1 MKKIVKGNDFTLRIP
16 VSRMFN
22 GVAEPFPL
30 PGCTDIVVNVVS
42 SYRRISLPYA
52 IDVSDD
58 HIINARVE
66 GDAIPRGI
74 YALEVKGKF
83 LGNDWRSN
91 EYEQF
96 SIVDNNASGD
106 TAFTPQE
113 GEDSVLMNTALII
126 LAPDVALGGLI
137 ADAEKAIA
145 KVDEKL
151 TEVDSTVG
159 EAVRKADAATEQ
171 ATTAAATAAKSAN
184 DAATAANTAKTN
196 AETAT
201 KKATDAAGAAT
212 TATANANTATQ
223 KANDAA
229 TASEKVN
236 ATITAE
242 NVLEVTDRTGA
253 KKTLALAD
261 QTATAEKL
269 AALEKTDEQQNNRLG
284 KLEQAVTDL
293 GGTSDA
299 YYYASQDTSQPSP
312 DLVNPQTNASIQL
325 LQDMYRP
332 FLVDH
337 TEAKAGVEVMPADEL
352 KRNNWLRYANGKF
365 APAVGITEEMRA
377 ECDVELYLDAEH
389 TEKYCDAGK
398 FDAERFYNQYGMT
411 QKLYDAQG
419 KAVRILRPWETTSK
433 DYSIMVG
440 DPSGTYLLDG
450 YSTKEGEQDI
460 MYKGISKSYREV
472 AGCKPR
478 YLAPT
483 LLAPCHATSVTGS
496 DGKVRFRSFPFLYNA
511 GDDNTKGGFNA
522 DFGVKMFYD
531 NGCYPRVND
540 VSQITSMQYARN
552 NNADQTKSYPFA
564 EAGFH
569 AYNTF
574 IIAHELLY
582 GTNYIDNPDTLF
594 SFGVSDM
601 NNCTNNATW
610 EKYGGIRVKAGNDGE
625 WSYKTWSHIPSFM
638 YKDATGTKV
647 NANFSVI
654 FNYDFPKWREM
665 EAQLVLSFATELGV
679 QENTEFDVY
688 GQKYRYIT
696 PSKAKGLTDGYMNA
710 IVYKVVPA
718 EWQGYDA
725 NGNAVTWKME
735 ANLPQGIIDGLTT
748 SGDIFCYAGGG
759 YEQVAIYHSPT
770 SAGKAGAEERI
781 IYIETDQR
789 KWHSETVDRKNDNV
803 MFDFESQYEKVE
815 HVDNVLSRWLKQR
828 VPHTPLCKM
837 NGGYYHTFVSGF
849 NANENSFSANEGQH
863 VRLGIRICGIPV
875 WQQSGSR
882 CLNARVPVKTLGKN
896 NGGSAQCLFKKRG

>member
-1 MKKIVKGNDFTLRIP
+1 MAGIITYNGEELRIKLIP
-16 VSRMFN
+16 EKVGTSYDATKAYRLLDYIVIDNTEMYI
-22 GVAEPFPL
+22 
-30 PGCTDIVVNVVS
+30 CTN
-42 SYRRISLPYA
+42 
-52 IDVSDD
+52 
-58 HIINARVE
+58 
-66 GDAIPRGI
+66 
-74 YALEVKGKF
+74 
-83 LGNDWRSN
+83 
-91 EYEQF
+91 
-96 SIVDNNASGD
+96 
-106 TAFTPQE
+106 
-113 GEDSVLMNTALII
+113 
-126 LAPDVALGGLI
+126 
-137 ADAEKAIA
+137 
-145 KVDEKL
+145 VDETTNTCVGKPL
-151 TEVDSTVG
+151 TDTNYWDKCISM
-159 EAVRKADAATEQ
+159 ADIKAAAEN
-171 ATTAAATAAKSAN
+171 ATTAATTAAKSAN

-196 AETAT
+196 ADAAT
-201 KKATDAAGAAT
+201 KKATDAAGAAN

-284 KLEQAVTDL
+284 KLEQAVADL

-337 TEAKAGVEVMPADEL
+337 TEAKDGVEVMPADEL

-389 TEKYCDAGK
+389 TQKYCDAGK

-411 QKLYDAQG
+411 QKLYDASG

-450 YSTKEGEQDI
+450 YSTKEGEQDL

-496 DGKVRFRSFPFLYNA
+496 DGKIRFRSFPFLYNA

-522 DFGVKMFYD
+522 NFGVKMFYD

-540 VSQITSMQYARN
+540 VSQVTSMRYARN
-552 NNADQTKSYPFA
+552 NNADQTKPYPFA
-564 EAGFH
+564 ETGFH

-582 GTNYIDNPDTLF
+582 GTNYINNPNMLF
-594 SFGVSDM
+594 STGTSAVDYF
-601 NNCTNNATW
+601 ATDSEDGW
-610 EKYGGIRVKAGNDGE
+610 KKYGGIRVKAGNEGE
-625 WSYKTWSHIPSFM
+625 WSYLQWHSKPDFM
-638 YKDATGTKV
+638 CKDANGTKINASMTVFV
-647 NANFSVI
+647 NSE
-654 FNYDFPKWREM
+654 FPKWREM
-665 EAQLVLSFATELGV
+665 EAQLVLSFAVEFGV
-679 QENTEFDVY
+679 QENTEFEVY

-696 PSKAKGLTDGYMNA
+696 PPKAKGLADGYMNA

-718 EWQGYDA
+718 EWQGYDT
-725 NGNAVTWKME
+725 NGNAVTWKMD
-735 ANLPQGIIDGLTT
+735 ANLRQGIIDGLAT
-748 SGDIFCYAGGG
+748 SGDIHHYRGGG
-759 YEQVAIYHSPT
+759 YEQVATNHYT
-770 SAGKAGAEERI
+770 TLAGQVGQNEMDL
-781 IYIETDQR
+781 YIEPDQR
-789 KWHSETVDRKNDNV
+789 KWHSETTSFKNDLGV
-803 MFDFESQYEKVE
+803 FDFEGRYEKLA
-815 HVDNVLSRWLKQR
+815 HVSNVGSGWLKQR
-828 VPHTPLCKM
+828 VPYTPFYKTV
-837 NGGYYHTFVSGF
+837 GGQLNTFVTGC
-849 NANENSFSANEGQH
+849 NANENWYSSKVDQRARVA
-863 VRLGIRICGIPV
+863 VRLGGYAVLVRTASRYLHSDNPILNKYCGY
-875 WQQSGSR
+875 
-882 CLNARVPVKTLGKN
+882 
-896 NGGSAQCLFKKRG
+896 GGSAQCLFKKRG

>member
-1 MKKIVKGNDFTLRIP
+1 MEKIQTRVKVIFTKVGTAYDATKTYRLLDYIVLNDVT
-16 VSRMFN
+16 VY
-22 GVAEPFPL
+22 V
-30 PGCTDIVVNVVS
+30 C
-42 SYRRISLPYA
+42 
-52 IDVSDD
+52 
-58 HIINARVE
+58 
-66 GDAIPRGI
+66 
-74 YALEVKGKF
+74 K
-83 LGNDWRSN
+83 
-91 EYEQF
+91 
-96 SIVDNNASGD
+96 
-106 TAFTPQE
+106 
-113 GEDSVLMNTALII
+113 
-126 LAPDVALGGLI
+126 
-137 ADAEKAIA
+137 
-145 KVDEKL
+145 KVDKTTMTCVGHPL
-151 TEVDSTVG
+151 TDTDYWDKFIDMAEF
-159 EAVRKADAATEQ
+159 KAAAEQ
-171 ATTAAATAAKSAN
+171 ATTAATTAAKSAN

-196 AETAT
+196 ADAAT

-212 TATANANTATQ
+212 TATTNANTATQ

-229 TASEKVN
+229 TASERVN

-242 NVLEVTDRTGA
+242 NVLEVTDRTGT

-261 QTATAEKL
+261 QTTTVEKL
-269 AALEKTDEQQNNRLG
+269 AALEKTDEQQNTRLG
-284 KLEQAVTDL
+284 KLEQSVADL

-332 FLVDH
+332 FIVDH
-337 TEAKAGVEVMPADEL
+337 TEAKEGVEVMPADEL

-398 FDAERFYNQYGMT
+398 FDAERFYNQYGMA
-411 QKLYDAQG
+411 QKLYDASG
-419 KAVRILRPWETTSK
+419 NAVRILRPWETTSK

-511 GDDNTKGGFNA
+511 GDNNTKGGFNA

-540 VSQITSMQYARN
+540 VNQITSMQYARN
-552 NNADQTKSYPFA
+552 NNADKTKPYPFA
-564 EAGFH
+564 EAGHH

-582 GTNYIDNPDTLF
+582 GTNYINNPDTLF
-594 SFGVSDM
+594 STGTSGVDWFAE
-601 NNCTNNATW
+601 NDEAGW
-610 EKYGGIRVKAGNDGE
+610 RKYGGIRVKAGNDGQ
-625 WSYKTWSHIPSFM
+625 WRHLLWHSNPTFM
-638 YKDATGTKV
+638 CKDANGTKINAIMTEFV
-647 NANFSVI
+647 NN
-654 FNYDFPKWREM
+654 DFPKWREM
-665 EAQLVLSFATELGV
+665 EAQLVLSFASELGI
-679 QENTEFDVY
+679 QENTEFEVY

-696 PSKAKGLTDGYMNA
+696 PSKAKGLADGYMNA

-718 EWQGYDA
+718 EWQGYDT

-735 ANLPQGIIDGLTT
+735 ANLRQGIIDGLTT
-748 SGDIFCYAGGG
+748 SGDSYHYRGGG
-759 YEQVAIYHSPT
+759 YEQVATNHVT
-770 SAGKAGAEERI
+770 SNTGQTGQNDMDL
-781 IYIETDQR
+781 YIETDQR
-789 KWHSETVDRKNDNV
+789 KWHSETVDNKLNLGV
-803 MFDFESQYEKVE
+803 FDFEGQYEKVG
-815 HVDNVLSRWLKQR
+815 HLTNVVRGWLKKR
-828 VPHTPLCKM
+828 VPHTQFYKM
-837 NGGYYHTFVSGF
+837 MGGQRNTYVSGF
-849 NANENSFSANEGQH
+849 NSNENWYSSTVNQRIRLA
-863 VRLGIRICGIPV
+863 VRLGGFAR
-875 WQQSGSR
+875 WDYAGSR
-882 CLNARVPVKTLGKN
+882 FLLADLSVRYAARRF
-896 NGGSAQCLFKKRG
+896 GGSAQCLFVKRS

>member
-1 MKKIVKGNDFTLRIP
+1 MAGIITYNGEELRIKLIP
-16 VSRMFN
+16 EKVGTSYDATKAYRLLDYIVIDNTEMYICTN
-22 GVAEPFPL
+22 VDETTNTCVGKPL
-30 PGCTDIVVNVVS
+30 TDTN
-42 SYRRISLPYA
+42 YWDKCIS
-52 IDVSDD
+52 
-58 HIINARVE
+58 
-66 GDAIPRGI
+66 
-74 YALEVKGKF
+74 
-83 LGNDWRSN
+83 
-91 EYEQF
+91 
-96 SIVDNNASGD
+96 
-106 TAFTPQE
+106 
-113 GEDSVLMNTALII
+113 M
-126 LAPDVALGGLI
+126 
-137 ADAEKAIA
+137 ADIKAAAEK
-145 KVDEKL
+145 
-151 TEVDSTVG
+151 
-159 EAVRKADAATEQ
+159 
-171 ATTAAATAAKSAN
+171 ATTAATTAAKSAN
-184 DAATAANTAKTN
+184 DAATAANIAKTN

-242 NVLEVTDRTGA
+242 NVLEVTDRAGA

-284 KLEQAVTDL
+284 KLEQAVADL

-337 TEAKAGVEVMPADEL
+337 TEAKDGVEVMPADEL

-377 ECDVELYLDAEH
+377 ECDVELYLDAGH
-389 TEKYCDAGK
+389 TQKYCDAGK

-450 YSTKEGEQDI
+450 YSTKEGEQDL

-496 DGKVRFRSFPFLYNA
+496 DGKIRFRSFPFLYNA

-522 DFGVKMFYD
+522 NFGVKMFYD

-540 VSQITSMQYARN
+540 VSQVTSMKYARN
-552 NNADQTKSYPFA
+552 NNADQTKPYPFA
-564 EAGFH
+564 EAGLH

-574 IIAHELLY
+574 LIAHELLY
-582 GTNYIDNPDTLF
+582 GTNYINNPDTLF
-594 SFGVSDM
+594 STGVSAVDYF
-601 NNCTNNATW
+601 ATDSEDGW
-610 EKYGGIRVKAGNDGE
+610 KKYGGIRVKAGNEGE
-625 WSYKTWSHIPSFM
+625 WSYLQWHSKPDFM
-638 YKDATGTKV
+638 CKDANGTKI
-647 NANFSVI
+647 NANMTGFV
-654 FNYDFPKWREM
+654 NKEFPKWREM
-665 EAQLVLSFATELGV
+665 EAQLVLSFAVELGV
-679 QENTEFDVY
+679 QENTEFEVY

-696 PSKAKGLTDGYMNA
+696 PPKAKGLADGYMNA

-718 EWQGYDA
+718 EWQGYDT
-725 NGNAVTWKME
+725 NGNAVTWKMD
-735 ANLPQGIIDGLTT
+735 ANLRQGIIDGLAT
-748 SGDIFCYAGGG
+748 SGDIHHYRGGG
-759 YEQVAIYHSPT
+759 YEQVATNHYT
-770 SAGKAGAEERI
+770 TLAGQVGQNEMDL
-781 IYIETDQR
+781 YIEPDQR
-789 KWHSETVDRKNDNV
+789 KWHSETTSFKNDLGV
-803 MFDFESQYEKVE
+803 FDFEGRYEKLA
-815 HVDNVLSRWLKQR
+815 HVSNVGSGWLKQR
-828 VPHTPLCKM
+828 VPYTPFYKTV
-837 NGGYYHTFVSGF
+837 GGQLNTFVTGC
-849 NANENSFSANEGQH
+849 NANENWYSSKVDQRTRVA
-863 VRLGIRICGIPV
+863 VRLGGYAGLIRTASRYLHSDNPILNKYCGY
-875 WQQSGSR
+875 
-882 CLNARVPVKTLGKN
+882 
-896 NGGSAQCLFKKRG
+896 GGSAQCLFKKRG

>member
-1 MKKIVKGNDFTLRIP
+1 MAGIITYNGEELRIKLIP
-16 VSRMFN
+16 EKVGTSYDATKAYRLLDYIVINNTEMYI
-22 GVAEPFPL
+22 
-30 PGCTDIVVNVVS
+30 CTN
-42 SYRRISLPYA
+42 
-52 IDVSDD
+52 
-58 HIINARVE
+58 
-66 GDAIPRGI
+66 
-74 YALEVKGKF
+74 
-83 LGNDWRSN
+83 
-91 EYEQF
+91 
-96 SIVDNNASGD
+96 
-106 TAFTPQE
+106 
-113 GEDSVLMNTALII
+113 
-126 LAPDVALGGLI
+126 
-137 ADAEKAIA
+137 
-145 KVDEKL
+145 VDEATNTCVGHPL
-151 TEVDSTVG
+151 TDTNYWDKCISM
-159 EAVRKADAATEQ
+159 ADIKAAAEQ
-171 ATTAAATAAKSAN
+171 ATTAATTAAKSAN
-184 DAATAANTAKTN
+184 DAASAATTAKAN
-196 AETAT
+196 ADAAT
-201 KKATDAAGAAT
+201 KNATDAAGAAT
-212 TATANANTATQ
+212 TAAANANTATQ
-223 KANDAA
+223 KANEAA

-261 QTATAEKL
+261 QTVTKEKL
-269 AALEKTDEQQNNRLG
+269 AALEKTDEQQNTRIG
-284 KLEQAVTDL
+284 KLEQAVADL

-337 TEAKAGVEVMPADEL
+337 TEAKEGVEVMPADEL

-411 QKLYDAQG
+411 QKLYDASG

-472 AGCKPR
+472 SGCKPR

-496 DGKVRFRSFPFLYNA
+496 DGKIRFRSFPFLYNA
-511 GDDNTKGGFNA
+511 GDNNTKGGFNA
-522 DFGVKMFYD
+522 DFGVNMFYD

-552 NNADQTKSYPFA
+552 NNADQTKPYPFA
-564 EAGFH
+564 EAGHH

-582 GTNYIDNPDTLF
+582 GTNYINNPDTLF
-594 SFGVSDM
+594 STGTSGVDRFAE
-601 NNCTNNATW
+601 NDEAGW
-610 EKYGGIRVKAGNDGE
+610 RKYGGIRVKDGNDGQ
-625 WSYKTWSHIPSFM
+625 WRHLQWHTIPEFM
-638 YKDATGTKV
+638 CKDANGTKINTNMTVFV
-647 NANFSVI
+647 NRE
-654 FNYDFPKWREM
+654 YPKWREM
-665 EAQLVLSFATELGV
+665 EAQLVLSFAAELGI
-679 QENTEFDVY
+679 QENTEFEVY

-696 PSKAKGLTDGYMNA
+696 PSKAKGLADGYMNA

-718 EWQGYDA
+718 EWQGYDT

-735 ANLPQGIIDGLTT
+735 ANLRQGIIDGMTT
-748 SGDIFCYAGGG
+748 SGDILHYRGGG
-759 YEQVAIYHSPT
+759 YEHVATNHFT
-770 SAGKAGAEERI
+770 SSGGQTGQNDMDL
-781 IYIETDQR
+781 YIETDQC
-789 KWHSETVDRKNDNV
+789 KWHSETVDNKLNLGV
-803 MFDFESQYEKVE
+803 FDFEGQYEKVG
-815 HVDNVLSRWLKQR
+815 HLTNVVSGWLKQR
-828 VPHTPLCKM
+828 VPHTSFYKM
-837 NGGYYHTFVSGF
+837 MGGQRYTYVSGY
-849 NANENSFSANEGQH
+849 NSNENYYSSKDNQRVRLS
-863 VRLGIRICGIPV
+863 VRLGGYAS
-875 WQQSGSR
+875 WGSAGSR
-882 CLNARVPVKTLGKN
+882 YLYANISVWIADRSS
-896 NGGSAQCLFKKRG
+896 GGSAQCLFTKRS

>member
-1 MKKIVKGNDFTLRIP
+1 MAKTQTRVKVIFTKVGTAYDATKAYRLLDYIVLNDVT
-16 VSRMFN
+16 VY
-22 GVAEPFPL
+22 V
-30 PGCTDIVVNVVS
+30 C
-42 SYRRISLPYA
+42 
-52 IDVSDD
+52 
-58 HIINARVE
+58 
-66 GDAIPRGI
+66 
-74 YALEVKGKF
+74 K
-83 LGNDWRSN
+83 
-91 EYEQF
+91 
-96 SIVDNNASGD
+96 
-106 TAFTPQE
+106 
-113 GEDSVLMNTALII
+113 
-126 LAPDVALGGLI
+126 
-137 ADAEKAIA
+137 
-145 KVDEKL
+145 KVDKTTMTCVGHPL
-151 TEVDSTVG
+151 TDTDYWDKFIDME
-159 EAVRKADAATEQ
+159 EFKAAAEQ
-171 ATTAAATAAKSAN
+171 ATTAANAAAKSAT

-196 AETAT
+196 ADSAT
-201 KKATDAAGAAT
+201 KKATDAAGAAI
-212 TATANANTATQ
+212 TATTNANTATQ

-261 QTATAEKL
+261 QIVTTEKI
-269 AALEKTDEQQNNRLG
+269 AALEKTDEQQNTRLG
-284 KLEQAVTDL
+284 KLEQSVADL

-337 TEAKAGVEVMPADEL
+337 TEAKEGVEVMPADEL

-389 TEKYCDAGK
+389 TQKYCDAGK
-398 FDAERFYNQYGMT
+398 FDAERFYNQYGMA
-411 QKLYDAQG
+411 QKLYDASG

-472 AGCKPR
+472 SGCKPR

-511 GDDNTKGGFNA
+511 GDNNTKGGFNA

-540 VSQITSMQYARN
+540 VSQVTSMQYARN
-552 NNADQTKSYPFA
+552 NNADKTKPYPFA
-564 EAGFH
+564 EAGHH

-574 IIAHELLY
+574 LIAHELLY
-582 GTNYIDNPDTLF
+582 GTNYINNPDTLF
-594 SFGVSDM
+594 STGTSGVDSFAENDE
-601 NNCTNNATW
+601 AGW
-610 EKYGGIRVKAGNDGE
+610 RKYGGIRVKAGNDGQWRHLK
-625 WSYKTWSHIPSFM
+625 WSANPTFM
-638 YKDATGTKV
+638 CKDANGTKINTSMTVFV
-647 NANFSVI
+647 NI
-654 FNYDFPKWREM
+654 EFPKWREM
-665 EAQLVLSFATELGV
+665 EAQLVLSFAAELGV
-679 QENTEFDVY
+679 QENTEFEVY

-696 PSKAKGLTDGYMNA
+696 PSKAKGLADGYMNA

-718 EWQGYDA
+718 EWQGYDT

-735 ANLPQGIIDGLTT
+735 ANLRQGIIDGLTT
-748 SGDIFCYAGGG
+748 SGDIFHYRGGG
-759 YEQVAIYHSPT
+759 YEQVATNHYT
-770 SAGKAGAEERI
+770 SNVGQTGQNEMDL
-781 IYIETDQR
+781 YIETDQR
-789 KWHSETVDRKNDNV
+789 KWHSETVDNKLNLGV
-803 MFDFESQYEKVE
+803 FDFEDQYEKVG
-815 HVDNVLSRWLKQR
+815 HVSNVVSGWLKQR
-828 VPHTPLCKM
+828 VPHTSFYKM
-837 NGGYYHTFVSGF
+837 MGGQRNTYVSGY
-849 NANENSFSANEGQH
+849 NANENYYSSTVNQRVRLC
-863 VRLGIRICGIPV
+863 VRLGGLASWDIA
-875 WQQSGSR
+875 GSR
-882 CLNARVPVKTLGKN
+882 SLHAIFSVRFTYRYD
-896 NGGSAQCLFKKRG
+896 GGSAQCLFTKRS

>member
-1 MKKIVKGNDFTLRIP
+1 MAKTQTRVKVIFTKVGTAYDATKAYRLHDYIVL
-16 VSRMFN
+16 N
-22 GVAEPFPL
+22 GV
-30 PGCTDIVVNVVS
+30 TV
-42 SYRRISLPYA
+42 YA
-52 IDVSDD
+52 C
-58 HIINARVE
+58 
-66 GDAIPRGI
+66 
-74 YALEVKGKF
+74 K
-83 LGNDWRSN
+83 
-91 EYEQF
+91 
-96 SIVDNNASGD
+96 
-106 TAFTPQE
+106 
-113 GEDSVLMNTALII
+113 
-126 LAPDVALGGLI
+126 
-137 ADAEKAIA
+137 
-145 KVDEKL
+145 KVDKTTMTCVGRPL
-151 TEVDSTVG
+151 TDTDYWDKFIDMAEF
-159 EAVRKADAATEQ
+159 KAAAEQ
-171 ATTAAATAAKSAN
+171 ATTAATTAAKSAN
-184 DAATAANTAKTN
+184 DAASAATTAKAN
-196 AETAT
+196 ADAAT
-201 KKATDAAGAAT
+201 KNATDAAGAAT
-212 TATANANTATQ
+212 TAAANANTATQ

-261 QTATAEKL
+261 QTVTKEKL
-269 AALEKTDEQQNNRLG
+269 AALEKTDEQQNTRIG
-284 KLEQAVTDL
+284 KLEQAVADL

-299 YYYASQDTSQPSP
+299 YYYASQDTSQHSP

-337 TEAKAGVEVMPADEL
+337 TEAKEGVEVMPADEL

-411 QKLYDAQG
+411 QKLYDASG

-472 AGCKPR
+472 SGCKPR

-496 DGKVRFRSFPFLYNA
+496 DGKIRFRSFPFLYNA
-511 GDDNTKGGFNA
+511 GDNNTKGGFNA

-540 VSQITSMQYARN
+540 VSQVTSMQYARN
-552 NNADQTKSYPFA
+552 NNADKTKPYPFA
-564 EAGFH
+564 EAGHH

-582 GTNYIDNPDTLF
+582 GTNYINNPDTLF
-594 SFGVSDM
+594 STGTSSVDWFAENDEAG
-601 NNCTNNATW
+601 W
-610 EKYGGIRVKAGNDGE
+610 RKYGGIRVKAGNDGQ
-625 WSYKTWSHIPSFM
+625 WRHLRWPSNPTFM
-638 YKDATGTKV
+638 CKDANGTKI
-647 NANFSVI
+647 NTSMTFFANSE
-654 FNYDFPKWREM
+654 YPKWREM
-665 EAQLVLSFATELGV
+665 EAQLVLSFAAELGIH
-679 QENTEFDVY
+679 ENTEFEVY

-696 PSKAKGLTDGYMNA
+696 PSKAKGLADGYMNA

-718 EWQGYDA
+718 EWQGYDT

-735 ANLPQGIIDGLTT
+735 ANLLQGIIDGLTT
-748 SGDIFCYAGGG
+748 SGDIYHYRGGG
-759 YEQVAIYHSPT
+759 YEQVATNYFT
-770 SAGKAGAEERI
+770 SSGGQTGQNEMDL
-781 IYIETDQR
+781 YIETDQR
-789 KWHSETVDRKNDNV
+789 KWHSDTVDNKLNLGV
-803 MFDFESQYEKVE
+803 FDFEGQYEKVG
-815 HVDNVLSRWLKQR
+815 HLTNVVSGWLKQR
-828 VPHTPLCKM
+828 VPHTSFYKM
-837 NGGYYHTFVSGF
+837 MGGQRNTYVSGY
-849 NANENSFSANEGQH
+849 NANENHYSSKDNQRVRLS
-863 VRLGIRICGIPV
+863 VRLGGSAA
-875 WQQSGSR
+875 WGNAGSR
-882 CLNARVPVKTLGKN
+882 SLVAYISVRSANRSF
-896 NGGSAQCLFKKRG
+896 GGSAQCLFTKRS

>member
-1 MKKIVKGNDFTLRIP
+1 MAKTETRVKVVFTKAGEAYSATQAYRLHDYIVLD
-16 VSRMFN
+16 
-22 GVAEPFPL
+22 GV
-30 PGCTDIVVNVVS
+30 T
-42 SYRRISLPYA
+42 
-52 IDVSDD
+52 
-58 HIINARVE
+58 
-66 GDAIPRGI
+66 I
-74 YALEVKGKF
+74 YACKK
-83 LGNDWRSN
+83 
-91 EYEQF
+91 
-96 SIVDNNASGD
+96 VDPATMTCVGHPLTD
-106 TAFTPQE
+106 TAYWDKFM
-113 GEDSVLMNTALII
+113 D
-126 LAPDVALGGLI
+126 I
-137 ADAEKAIA
+137 ADFKSAAEKA
-145 KVDEKL
+145 
-151 TEVDSTVG
+151 
-159 EAVRKADAATEQ
+159 
-171 ATTAAATAAKSAN
+171 TASANAAAKSAT
-184 DAATAANTAKTN
+184 DAAGAANTAKTN
-196 AETAT
+196 ADKATEAANTAASAANTAKTNADTAT
-201 KKATDAAGAAT
+201 TAANAAAAGA
-212 TATANANTATQ
+212 
-223 KANDAA
+223 
-229 TASEKVN
+229 EKVN
-236 ATITAE
+236 ATITAD
-242 NVLEVTDRTGA
+242 NVLKVTDRTGA

-261 QTATAEKL
+261 QTATVEKL
-269 AALEKTDEQQNNRLG
+269 VALEKTDEQQNTRLG
-284 KLEQAVTDL
+284 KLEQAVADL

-337 TEAKAGVEVMPADEL
+337 TEAKEGVEVMPADEL
-352 KRNNWLRYANGKF
+352 KRNNWLRYANGNF

-377 ECDVELYLDAEH
+377 ECDVELYLNAEH

-440 DPSGTYLLDG
+440 APSGTYLLDG

-496 DGKVRFRSFPFLYNA
+496 DGKVRFRSFPFLYNV

-552 NNADQTKSYPFA
+552 NNADQTKPYPFA
-564 EAGFH
+564 EVGFH

-582 GTNYIDNPDTLF
+582 GTNYINNPDTLF
-594 SFGVSDM
+594 SSGVSDM
-601 NNCTNNATW
+601 NDCTDNATW
-610 EKYGGIRVKAGNDGE
+610 KKYGGVRVKAGNDGE
-625 WSYKTWSHIPSFM
+625 WSYKRWSNIPSFM

-647 NANFSVI
+647 NADFSQI
-654 FNYDFPKWREM
+654 FNNNFPKLREM
-665 EAQLVLSFATELGV
+665 EAQLVLSFAAELGV

-696 PSKAKGLTDGYMNA
+696 PPKAKGLADGYMNA

-735 ANLPQGIIDGLTT
+735 ANLLQGIIDGLTT

-759 YEQVAIYHSPT
+759 YEQVDIYHSPT
-770 SAGKAGAEERI
+770 SAGKEGANERI
-781 IYIETDQR
+781 LYIETDQR
-789 KWHSETVDRKNDNV
+789 KWHSETVYIKNDNG
-803 MFDFESQYEKVE
+803 MFDFESQYEKVG
-815 HVDNVLSRWLKQR
+815 HVDNALSGHLKQR
-828 VPHTPLCKM
+828 EPHTPFYKM
-837 NGGYYHTFVSGF
+837 IGGSLGTFVSGDNYNERYY
-849 NANENSFSANEGQH
+849 NAIEGQH
-863 VRLGIRICGIPV
+863 VRLGIRICGIPL
-875 WQQSGSR
+875 WQHCGSR
-882 CLNARVPVKTLGKN
+882 YLNARTNVNTSSASC
-896 NGGSAQCLFKKRG
+896 GGSNQCLFKKRG

>member
-1 MKKIVKGNDFTLRIP
+1 MAELQQIRLKAIFTKVGTAYDATKAYRLLDYIVLNDVTVYVCKKVDKTTMTCVGHPLTDTNYWDKFID
-16 VSRMFN
+16 M
-22 GVAEPFPL
+22 AEFK
-30 PGCTDIVVNVVS
+30 
-42 SYRRISLPYA
+42 A
-52 IDVSDD
+52 
-58 HIINARVE
+58 A
-66 GDAIPRGI
+66 
-74 YALEVKGKF
+74 
-83 LGNDWRSN
+83 
-91 EYEQF
+91 
-96 SIVDNNASGD
+96 
-106 TAFTPQE
+106 
-113 GEDSVLMNTALII
+113 
-126 LAPDVALGGLI
+126 
-137 ADAEKAIA
+137 AEK
-145 KVDEKL
+145 
-151 TEVDSTVG
+151 
-159 EAVRKADAATEQ
+159 
-171 ATTAAATAAKSAN
+171 ATTAATTAAKSAT

-196 AETAT
+196 ADAAT

-212 TATANANTATQ
+212 TATTNANTATQ

-229 TASEKVN
+229 TASENVN

-242 NVLEVTDRTGA
+242 NVLEVTDRAGA
-253 KKTLALAD
+253 KKTLALAE
-261 QTATAEKL
+261 QTTTVEKL
-269 AALEKTDEQQNNRLG
+269 AALEKTDEQQNTRLG
-284 KLEQAVTDL
+284 KLEQAVADL

-337 TEAKAGVEVMPADEL
+337 TEAKEGVEVMPADEL

-483 LLAPCHATSVTGS
+483 LIAPCHATSVTGS
-496 DGKVRFRSFPFLYNA
+496 DGKIRFRSFPFLYNA
-511 GDDNTKGGFNA
+511 GDNNTKGGFNA

-552 NNADQTKSYPFA
+552 NNADQTKPYPFA
-564 EAGFH
+564 EAGHH

-574 IIAHELLY
+574 LIAHELLY
-582 GTNYIDNPDTLF
+582 GTNYINNPDTLF
-594 SFGVSDM
+594 STGLSSAFQ
-601 NNCTNNATW
+601 TNSEVDW
-610 EKYGGIRVKAGNDGE
+610 KKYGGIRVKAGNDGE
-625 WSYKTWSHIPSFM
+625 WLYLRWISKPDIM
-638 YKDATGTKV
+638 CKDANGTKV
-647 NANFSVI
+647 NTSMTVFVN
-654 FNYDFPKWREM
+654 NEFPKWREM
-665 EAQLVLSFATELGV
+665 EAQLVLSFAAELGV
-679 QENTEFDVY
+679 QENTEFEVY
-688 GQKYRYIT
+688 GNKYRYIT
-696 PSKAKGLTDGYMNA
+696 PSEAKGLADGYMNA
-710 IVYKVVPA
+710 IVYKVVPS
-718 EWQGYDA
+718 EWQGYDT
-725 NGNAVTWKME
+725 NGNAVTWKIE
-735 ANLPQGIIDGLTT
+735 ANLCQGIIDGLTT
-748 SGDIFCYAGGG
+748 SGDITHYRGGG
-759 YEQVAIYHSPT
+759 CELVATYKSPSPGDQVGQIDMD
-770 SAGKAGAEERI
+770 

-789 KWHSETVDRKNDNV
+789 KWHSETVGDKLNLG
-803 MFDFESQYEKVE
+803 MFDFEGKYEKVA
-815 HVDNVLSRWLKQR
+815 HVSNIVSGWLKKR
-828 VPHTPLCKM
+828 IPHTSFYKM
-837 NGGYYHTFVSGF
+837 IGGMRNTYASGY
-849 NANENSFSANEGQH
+849 NANENYYSSKNNQRTRCGARFGGFSRWDN
-863 VRLGIRICGIPV
+863 
-875 WQQSGSR
+875 SGSR
-882 CLNARVPVKTLGKN
+882 SQASSFYVMDIQHY

>member
-1 MKKIVKGNDFTLRIP
+1 MAKTQTRVKVIFTKVGTAYDATKTYRLLDYIVLNDVT
-16 VSRMFN
+16 VY
-22 GVAEPFPL
+22 V
-30 PGCTDIVVNVVS
+30 C
-42 SYRRISLPYA
+42 
-52 IDVSDD
+52 
-58 HIINARVE
+58 
-66 GDAIPRGI
+66 
-74 YALEVKGKF
+74 K
-83 LGNDWRSN
+83 
-91 EYEQF
+91 
-96 SIVDNNASGD
+96 
-106 TAFTPQE
+106 
-113 GEDSVLMNTALII
+113 
-126 LAPDVALGGLI
+126 
-137 ADAEKAIA
+137 
-145 KVDEKL
+145 KVDKTTMTCVGHPL
-151 TEVDSTVG
+151 TDTDYWDKFIDMAEF
-159 EAVRKADAATEQ
+159 KAAAEQ
-171 ATTAAATAAKSAN
+171 ATTAANTAAKSAN
-184 DAATAANTAKTN
+184 DAATAATTAKTN
-196 AETAT
+196 ADAAT

-212 TATANANTATQ
+212 TATTNANTATQ

-229 TASEKVN
+229 TASERVN

-242 NVLEVTDRTGA
+242 NVLEVTDRTGT

-261 QTATAEKL
+261 QTTTVEKL
-269 AALEKTDEQQNNRLG
+269 AALEKTDEQQNTRLG
-284 KLEQAVTDL
+284 KLEQSVADL

-337 TEAKAGVEVMPADEL
+337 TEAKEGVEVMPADEL

-411 QKLYDAQG
+411 QKLYDASG
-419 KAVRILRPWETTSK
+419 NAVRILRPWETTSK

-440 DPSGTYLLDG
+440 DPSGTYLIDG

-511 GDDNTKGGFNA
+511 GDNNTKGGFNA

-540 VSQITSMQYARN
+540 VSQVTSMQYARN
-552 NNADQTKSYPFA
+552 NNADKTKPYPFA
-564 EAGFH
+564 EAGHH

-582 GTNYIDNPDTLF
+582 GTNYINNPDTLF
-594 SFGVSDM
+594 STGTSGVDWFAE
-601 NNCTNNATW
+601 NDEAGW
-610 EKYGGIRVKAGNDGE
+610 RKYGGIRVKAGNDGQ
-625 WSYKTWSHIPSFM
+625 WRNLLWQSNPTFM
-638 YKDATGTKV
+638 CKDANGTKI
-647 NANFSVI
+647 NANMTVFV
-654 FNYDFPKWREM
+654 NNEFPKWREM
-665 EAQLVLSFATELGV
+665 EAQLVLSFASELGI
-679 QENTEFDVY
+679 QENTEFEVY

-696 PSKAKGLTDGYMNA
+696 PSKAKGLADGYMNA

-718 EWQGYDA
+718 EWQGYDT

-735 ANLPQGIIDGLTT
+735 ANLRQGIIDGLTT
-748 SGDIFCYAGGG
+748 SGDIHHYRGGG
-759 YEQVAIYHSPT
+759 YEQVATNHYT
-770 SAGKAGAEERI
+770 STGGQTGQNDMDL
-781 IYIETDQR
+781 YIETDQR
-789 KWHSETVDRKNDNV
+789 KWHSETVDNKLNLGV
-803 MFDFESQYEKVE
+803 FDFEGQYEKVG
-815 HVDNVLSRWLKQR
+815 HLTNVVSGWLKKR
-828 VPHTPLCKM
+828 VPHTPFYKM
-837 NGGYYHTFVSGF
+837 MGGQRNTYVSGY
-849 NANENSFSANEGQH
+849 NANENWYSSTVNQRIRLA
-863 VRLGIRICGIPV
+863 VRLGGYAR
-875 WQQSGSR
+875 WAAAGSR
-882 CLNARVPVKTLGKN
+882 ALNANSSVWNTIRS
-896 NGGSAQCLFKKRG
+896 NGGSAQCLFSKRS

>member
-1 MKKIVKGNDFTLRIP
+1 M
-16 VSRMFN
+16 
-22 GVAEPFPL
+22 AE
-30 PGCTDIVVNVVS
+30 TI
-42 SYRRISLPYA
+42 IS
-52 IDVSDD
+52 
-58 HIINARVE
+58 
-66 GDAIPRGI
+66 
-74 YALEVKGKF
+74 
-83 LGNDWRSN
+83 
-91 EYEQF
+91 
-96 SIVDNNASGD
+96 NNAEEV
-106 TAFTPQE
+106 Q
-113 GEDSVLMNTALII
+113 VKII
-126 LAPDVALGGLI
+126 P
-137 ADAEKAIA
+137 EKAGTAYDATKAYRLLDYIVIDNTEMYICTN
-145 KVDEKL
+145 VDETTNTCVGKPL
-151 TEVDSTVG
+151 TDTNYWDKCISM
-159 EAVRKADAATEQ
+159 ADIKAAAEQ
-171 ATTAAATAAKSAN
+171 ATTSANAAAKSAN
-184 DAATAANTAKTN
+184 DAATAANTAKAN
-196 AETAT
+196 ADAAT

-212 TATANANTATQ
+212 TATTNANTATQ

-261 QTATAEKL
+261 QIVTTEKL
-269 AALEKTDEQQNNRLG
+269 AALEKTDEQQNTRLG
-284 KLEQAVTDL
+284 KLEQAVADL

-312 DLVNPQTNASIQL
+312 DLVNPQTNSSIQL

-337 TEAKAGVEVMPADEL
+337 TEAKEGVEVMPADEL

-411 QKLYDAQG
+411 QKLYDASG

-440 DPSGTYLLDG
+440 DPSGTYLIDG

-472 AGCKPR
+472 SGCKPR

-511 GDDNTKGGFNA
+511 GDNNTKGGFNA

-540 VSQITSMQYARN
+540 VSQVTSMQYARN
-552 NNADQTKSYPFA
+552 NNADKTKPYPFA
-564 EAGFH
+564 EAGHH

-574 IIAHELLY
+574 LITHELLY
-582 GTNYIDNPDTLF
+582 GTNYINNPDTLF
-594 SFGVSDM
+594 STGTSGVEWFAENDE
-601 NNCTNNATW
+601 AGW
-610 EKYGGIRVKAGNDGE
+610 RKYGGIRVKAGNDGQ
-625 WSYKTWSHIPSFM
+625 WRHLQWQNNPSFM
-638 YKDATGTKV
+638 CKDANGTKINTVMTTFV
-647 NANFSVI
+647 NNE
-654 FNYDFPKWREM
+654 FPKWSEM
-665 EAQLVLSFATELGV
+665 EAQLVLSFASELGI
-679 QENTEFDVY
+679 QENTEFEVY

-696 PSKAKGLTDGYMNA
+696 PSKAKGLADGYMNA

-718 EWQGYDA
+718 EWQGYDT

-735 ANLPQGIIDGLTT
+735 ANLRQGIIDGLTT
-748 SGDIFCYAGGG
+748 SGDILHYRGGG
-759 YEQVAIYHSPT
+759 YEQVATNHYT
-770 SAGKAGAEERI
+770 SQGGQTGQNEMDL
-781 IYIETDQR
+781 YIETDQR
-789 KWHSETVDRKNDNV
+789 KWHSETVDNKLNLGV
-803 MFDFESQYEKVE
+803 FDFEDQYEKVG
-815 HVDNVLSRWLKQR
+815 HITNVVRGWLKQR
-828 VPHTPLCKM
+828 VPHTSFYKM
-837 NGGYYHTFVSGF
+837 MGGQRNTYVSGF
-849 NANENSFSANEGQH
+849 NANENYYSSKDNQRVRLA
-863 VRLGIRICGIPV
+863 VRLGGFAN
-875 WQQSGSR
+875 WDDAGSR
-882 CLNARVPVKTLGKN
+882 FLFARASVRSTSRLV
-896 NGGSAQCLFKKRG
+896 GGSAQCLFVRRS